1 MYNNKNKIETLMDV
15 LVVVHGKKKE
25 NNKEKE
31 KKKEKKKKKIKSKYK
46 KKKKKTT
53 KREKKLNTTLQRFV
67 SMEYTDFSLVQQ
79 WYAAG
84 NEVAE

>member
-31 KKKEKKKKKIKSKYK
+31 KKKEKKKKKRQTKQK
-46 KKKKKTT
+46 KNKTQPT
-53 KREKKLNTTLQRFV
+53 KGLDR
-67 SMEYTDFSLVQQ
+67 
-79 WYAAG
+79 G
-84 NEVAE
+84 NIQTFL